1 MILDR
6 LPADHSYAL
15 SRSLHN
21 DPISYDIRHFVF
33 IRHLPYVVLTSNTTM
48 DNGGN
53 IFKKLFQLL
62 KTAKRAPP
70 QSGDGLYD
78 SEDDLSKSAPLKS
91 GIIKDLARSKTPL
104 PKDLDDLLEVV
115 KVANSGGLNVSLPEV
130 PLYFAYAKF

>member
-1 MILDR
+1 
-6 LPADHSYAL
+6 
-15 SRSLHN
+15 
-21 DPISYDIRHFVF
+21 
-33 IRHLPYVVLTSNTTM
+33 M

-91 GIIKDLARSKTPL
+91 GIIKDLTGSKTPL
-104 PKDLDDLLEVV
+104 PKDLDELLKLV
-115 KVANSGGLNVSLPEV
+115 KVANSGGLNVSLSEV
-130 PLYFAYAKF
+130 PSYQFTMLILDRKIDQFGSPSSPWRQSNGISRSNCSTRLEFTSSPALVVSRK

>member
-1 MILDR
+1 
-6 LPADHSYAL
+6 
-15 SRSLHN
+15 
-21 DPISYDIRHFVF
+21 
-33 IRHLPYVVLTSNTTM
+33 M

-70 QSGDGLYD
+70 QSGDGLYN
-78 SEDDLSKSAPLKS
+78 SEDDVSKSAPLKS
-91 GIIKDLARSKTPL
+91 GIIKDIKGTGIQI

-130 PLYFAYAKF
+130 PLF